1 MRICECF
8 KVQRMKEEPMAVRTA
23 RSRQIVQPIVSQSL
37 LIAMQ
42 EGLDGGSSRLRL
54 ADVQDQPRH

>member
-1 MRICECF
+1 
-8 KVQRMKEEPMAVRTA
+8 MKEEPMAVRTA